1 MKRILCFGDSNT
13 WGYIP
18 GTGERYAPDVR
29 WTGVA
34 QKLLG
39 DDYLLIEE
47 GLNGRTTMY
56 PHPCKPWQTGI
67 GSLEAIL
74 HSQKPIDLMILML
87 GTNDLWRTDAFG
99 AGEGIK
105 YMLETI
111 FQHHKTHRPI
121 PESVF
126 ADEARILLVSPIEA
140 HPVLNDH
147 DGFWHRMAAEE
158 SRKFPRIFR
167 KIAADAGVDFLNAAE
182 YAEPSAKDGVHM
194 EADSHQRL
202 GEAMAEK
209 IREMLG

>member
-67 GSLEAIL
+67 GSLEAGKDADIV
-74 HSQKPIDLMILML
+74 I
-87 GTNDLWRTDAFG
+87 TDGSPFEVSTEVKA
-99 AGEGIK
+99 
-105 YMLETI
+105 
-111 FQHHKTHRPI
+111 
-121 PESVF
+121 VF
-126 ADEARILLVSPIEA
+126 I
-140 HPVLNDH
+140 
-147 DGFWHRMAAEE
+147 
-158 SRKFPRIFR
+158 
-167 KIAADAGVDFLNAAE
+167 
-182 YAEPSAKDGVHM
+182 DGV
-194 EADSHQRL
+194 QY
-202 GEAMAEK
+202 
-209 IREMLG
+209 